1 MFGRR
6 EKNRPP
12 TREQM
17 IAHQLEGRGIRDERV
32 LKTMAELPRH
42 EFVPHELR
50 QRAYEDNPLP
60 IGSDQTISQPYVV
73 ACMSEL
79 LALKGSERV
88 LEIGAGCGYQTA
100 VLAILAREVCAV
112 ELESTLVALARENLT
127 RLGLNNV
134 RLIQGDGFLAWP
146 EAEGGFDA
154 ILCACAPQ
162 EVPLILCEQLA
173 RGGRLVL
180 PVGSPGK
187 LQELQCWFKDSK
199 NNLTWRDCGAVRFVP
214 MRGPRSLS

>member
-6 EKNRPP
+6 EKNLPP

-17 IAHQLEGRGIRDERV
+17 IAHQLEARGIRDERV
-32 LKTMAELPRH
+32 LKAMAELPRH
-42 EFVPHELR
+42 EFVPRDLR
-50 QRAYEDNPLP
+50 HRAYEDNPLP
-60 IGSDQTISQPYVV
+60 IGGDQTISQPYVV

-79 LALKGSERV
+79 LELKGGERV

-100 VLAILAREVCAV
+100 VLAMLAREVCAM
-112 ELESTLVALARENLT
+112 ELESSLVALARENLT
-127 RLGLNNV
+127 RLGINNV
-134 RLIQGDGFLAWP
+134 RLIQGDGFQAWP

-162 EVPLILCEQLA
+162 EVPLTLWEQLA
-173 RGGRLVL
+173 CGGRLVL
-180 PVGSPGK
+180 PVGPPGK

-199 NNLTWRDCGAVRFVP
+199 NNLTRRACGAVRFVP
-214 MRGPRSLS
+214 MRRPRSLS

>member
-1 MFGRR
+1 MFGHR
-6 EKNRPP
+6 EKKLPP
-12 TREQM
+12 TREEM
-17 IAHQLEGRGIRDERV
+17 IVHQLEDRGIRDGRV
-32 LKTMAELPRH
+32 LNAMAKLPRH
-42 EFVPHELR
+42 EFVPHHLCS
-50 QRAYEDNPLP
+50 RAYEDNPLP

-112 ELESTLVALARENLT
+112 ELESTLVAVAQENLT

-134 RLIQGDGFLAWP
+134 RLIQGDGYQAWP

-162 EVPLILCEQLA
+162 EVPNILCEQLA

-180 PVGSPGK
+180 PVGPPGK
-187 LQELQCWFKDSK
+187 MQELQCCFKDSN
-199 NNLTWRDCGAVRFVP
+199 NNLTWRDCGTVRFVP
-214 MRGPRSLS
+214 MRRPRSLS